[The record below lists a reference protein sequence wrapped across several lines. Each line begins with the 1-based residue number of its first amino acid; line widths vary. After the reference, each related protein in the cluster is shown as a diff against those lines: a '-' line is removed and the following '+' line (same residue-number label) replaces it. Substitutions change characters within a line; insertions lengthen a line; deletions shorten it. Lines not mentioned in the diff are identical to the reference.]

1 MEIRPY
7 TSKELASM
15 TTEQLKNAFLDLA
28 KKRNFSKR
36 TVKVVT
42 ESGPEWRQ
50 VTKMEWF
57 LMHPNDDE
65 IITLREAFA
74 CLE

>member
-7 TSKELASM
+7 TSQELRNM

-36 TVKVVT
+36 TIKVVT
-42 ESGPEWRQ
+42 EADPEWRQ
-50 VTKMEWF
+50 DTMMEWF

-65 IITLREAFA
+65 IITLQEASA
-74 CLE
+74 CPE